1 MMTAIELIEKR
12 RGKALHRRDVLLKK
26 RRIWLAG
33 KNKIYR
39 PEEAIKLKTPNL
51 WDRLWNKFDSL
62 FGVRRDK

>member
-1 MMTAIELIEKR
+1 MMTAIELMEKR

-26 RRIWLAG
+26 RRIWMAG

-39 PEEAIKLKTPNL
+39 PKEAIKLKTPNP
-51 WDRLWNKFDSL
+51 WWNKLNSL